1 MAGRLRCVPAGR
13 REPKG
18 KFVHSLGRAR
28 VVLVSILAAGL
39 LSACG
44 HSPVASGINDP
55 FEASNR
61 QAHDFNVAL
70 SGAVSGLAGEG
81 DGDGPVLTVAA
92 NFAGN
97 LGLPN
102 KILNSLLQGRLEP
115 AVMNTLRLVV
125 NTTFGVGGLFDAA
138 GTSFG
143 LPEHTTDFGE
153 TLYVWGVGEGAYL
166 ELPIIGPST
175 ERDAVGKVVDFFI
188 DPLGSVL
195 TVREHNTVRLIRGA
209 GNTAGRLRYA
219 GSVNS
224 LLAGSADS
232 YAQARLIYLQ
242 NRRFALGATS
252 DADVFDP
259 YAE

>member
-1 MAGRLRCVPAGR
+1 MRDL
-13 REPKG
+13 KG
-18 KFVHSLGRAR
+18 AKVYSLARPR
-28 VVLVSILAAGL
+28 VVWVSLLAVALLAA
-39 LSACG
+39 CG
-44 HSPVASGINDP
+44 PRPVASGINDP

-61 QAHDFNVAL
+61 QTHEFNVAMA
-70 SGAVSGLAGEG
+70 SAVSGLAG
-81 DGDGPVLTVAA
+81 DGQGGAEPVLTVAS

-97 LGLPN
+97 LGLPS

-143 LPEHTTDFGE
+143 LPEHSTDFGE

-166 ELPIIGPST
+166 ELPIIGPTT

-195 TVREHNTVRLIRGA
+195 TVREHNTVRLIRGV

-219 GSVNS
+219 GSVNAV
-224 LLAGSADS
+224 LAGSADS

-242 NRRFALGATS
+242 NRRYALGATS
-252 DADVFDP
+252 DDDVFDP